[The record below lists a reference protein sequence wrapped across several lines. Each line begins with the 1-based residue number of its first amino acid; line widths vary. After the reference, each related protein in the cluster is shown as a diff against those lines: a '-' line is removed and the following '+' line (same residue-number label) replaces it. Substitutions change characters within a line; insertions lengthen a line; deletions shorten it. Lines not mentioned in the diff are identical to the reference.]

1 MNYEEGS
8 KCPEDHE
15 KPRTYSELVRN
26 FERKEHKLTTMSVEL
41 SSLKSQVE
49 ELLLT
54 NAVMSMFHSQS
65 FNVPLLDKVEV
76 MK

>member
-1 MNYEEGS
+1 MKKEVRAPKIMKN
-8 KCPEDHE
+8 HE
-15 KPRTYSELVRN
+15 HNSELVRN
-26 FERKEHKLTTMSVEL
+26 EQKLATVSVEL

-65 FNVPLLDKVEV
+65 FDVPLL
-76 MK
+76 MSILFQL